1 MTHRNHIYDA
11 VRALTQS
18 GEFRQECSQEQVTIV
33 DHCLAGPELPSD
45 EQMHRALRI
54 VGRVYACGD

>member
-1 MTHRNHIYDA
+1 MGHRNHIYDSM
-11 VRALTQS
+11 RALAQS
-18 GEFRQECSQEQVTIV
+18 EEFRAECTQNQLTVV
-33 DHCLAGPELPSD
+33 DQCLAGPLPSD